1 MKAYWVVR
9 ASISDS
15 EEYSIYRELAGPIV
29 ASFNGVFLS
38 RGGSQEEVEGSGYQ
52 RTVIVE
58 FNSFE
63 EATSCYHSNDYQKAL
78 EHTKNSSERLFSI
91 VEGV

>member
-9 ASISDS
+9 ARISDPD
-15 EEYSIYRELAGPIV
+15 EYGFYRELAGPVV
-29 ASFNGVFLS
+29 AAFNGVFLS
-38 RGGSQEEVEGSGYQ
+38 RGGPQEEVEGSGYQ

-58 FNSFE
+58 FNSYD
-63 EATSCYHSNDYQKAL
+63 EATSCYYSKDYQKAL

>member
-9 ASISDS
+9 ARITDPD
-15 EEYSIYRELAGPIV
+15 EYAIYRELAGPVV
-29 ASFNGVFLS
+29 AAFNGVFLS
-38 RGGSQEEVEGSGYQ
+38 RGGLQEEVEGSGYQ

-58 FNSFE
+58 FNSYE
-63 EATSCYHSNDYQKAL
+63 EATSCYYSNDYQTAL
-78 EHTKNSSERLFSI
+78 VHTKNSSERLFSI

>member
-9 ASISDS
+9 ARITDP
-15 EEYSIYRELAGPIV
+15 EEYGIYRELAGPIV
-29 ASFNGVFLS
+29 AAFNGIFLS
-38 RGGSQEEVEGSGYQ
+38 RGGAQEEVEGSGYQ

-63 EATSCYHSNDYQKAL
+63 EATSCYNSNEYQKPL
-78 EHTKNSSERLFSI
+78 CIQKIHQKDYS
-91 VEGV
+91 V